1 MPRRPAID
9 ELLTI
14 TPRSAAIMCG
24 ITWRAT
30 IQAPLRLMSSIASHS
45 ASVSSWASP

>member
-1 MPRRPAID
+1 MPRSPAIE

-14 TPRSAAIMCG
+14 TPRLAEIMCG

-30 IQAPLRLMSSIASHS
+30 IQAPLRLMSIIASH
-45 ASVSSWASP
+45 AGSVSSCASP